1 MPVDRATY
9 RRIKT
14 QILKAITKGVQVN
27 GKHVFNDS
35 QHKVPVKT
43 GFLKKSGGLAIK
55 KDGWKIVYK
64 APYAAQVEEGSKGG
78 KVFVEPR
85 VRKAYVRKDGTKV
98 KASKIKGYQTDI
110 PAREGSRYLTR
121 AVESSMMSL
130 PQTIFNA
137 LQKTFTVRGASS
149 TAGKPSSSGGNP
161 KSSSGGNTQGSKH
174 KNKFGGKR

>member
-1 MPVDRATY
+1 MAVDRATY

-14 QILKAITKGVQVN
+14 QILKAITRGVQVN

-64 APYAAQVEEGSKGG
+64 APYAAQVEEGSEGG
-78 KVFVEPR
+78 KVYVEPK
-85 VRKAYVRKDGTKV
+85 VRKAHVRKDGTKV
-98 KASKIKGYQTDI
+98 KKSKVKGYQTVI
-110 PAREGSRYLTR
+110 PEREGSRFLTR
-121 AVESSMMSL
+121 AVDSQMGDL
-130 PQTIFNA
+130 TTDIFRS
-137 LQKTFTVRGASS
+137 LQKTFTVRGATT
-149 TAGKPSSSGGNP
+149 TAGKPNSSGGNP

>member
-14 QILKAITKGVQVN
+14 QILKAITRGVQVN

-78 KVFVEPR
+78 KVFVPPT

-110 PAREGSRYLTR
+110 PAREGRRYLTR
-121 AVESSMMSL
+121 AVESQMPDL
-130 PQTIFNA
+130 ATDLFNA
-137 LQKTFTVRGASS
+137 LKKQFRVRGASS

-161 KSSSGGNTQGSKH
+161 KSSSGGSTQGSKY

>member
-1 MPVDRATY
+1 MGVDRATY

-14 QILKAITKGVQVN
+14 QILKAITSGVQVN

-55 KDGWKIVYK
+55 KDGWKIVYN
-64 APYAAQVEEGSKGG
+64 APYAAQVEEGSPGG
-78 KVFVEPR
+78 KVFIEPS
-85 VRKAYVRKDGTKV
+85 VRQAHVRKDGTKV
-98 KASKIKGYQTDI
+98 KKSKVKGYQIDT
-110 PAREGSRYLTR
+110 PEREGSRYLTR
-121 AVESSMMSL
+121 AVDSQL
-130 PQTIFNA
+130 PDLTTNIFKA
-137 LQKTFTVRGASS
+137 LQKKFTVRGATT

-161 KSSSGGNTQGSKH
+161 KSSSGGKTQGSKH